1 MSQSVLFLLLFL
13 MPTVNSFTAVCGAGC
28 ICEPTYITCRGATI
42 TEIPTAVTGA
52 VLGNILNFYCSTC
65 DIGTLKANSFAVYT
79 SLKYISIQYSGVTE
93 IEPNAFTDVAS
104 RLTYLDLS
112 DNSLTMIRAFYFT
125 GLTSVINLELQANSI
140 SELQI
145 GSFDDLTALT
155 TLLLSNNQI
164 TFLSDYLFA
173 ATSLAQLDITN
184 NYLYQLTNMA
194 FPTGIIF
201 ITLYFSNNN
210 IARIHPNVSTI
221 FTDAGR
227 VLLNDNPIICD
238 CYILH
243 LKTAILTSPSTYGD
257 STSSATTC
265 GYPAGL
271 DGDKL
276 SEATIFAGGCFDL
289 CLNIDCDVSAT
300 CGIED
305 DWPTCS
311 CDAGLTG
318 NGFVCFDPCDGC
330 LGVATCSYDSATMN
344 GTCVCPVGFE
354 IDNSGKN
361 CTEINECLSDPCP
374 INSTCLDQIGDFG
387 CDCDAGYYLK
397 LPPNLSCADVNECL
411 NTSLYNCTANSECVN
426 IHGSYTCDC
435 VTGFVMNATGM
446 CEDINECG
454 NVSICH
460 QYSTCSNQI
469 GGFSCDCIEGF
480 VENSP
485 GICQDIDECLDATV
499 CPSNSHCDNS
509 IGSYVCGCNLGYEMS
524 GVECIDI
531 NECLN
536 VSLYN
541 CQPDSTCQNVP
552 SNYTCQCNVG
562 FVEDSPGF
570 CSDFDECSFNATI
583 CPDNSHCNNTIGS
596 YICECDLGY
605 EDNGMECVDIDECL
619 DASLYDCQHNSSC
632 QNRIGSYECQ
642 CDIGFVESS
651 PNFCAD
657 IDECLNTTICRDNS
671 HCNNTIGSYI
681 CECDLGYRDNGM
693 ECVDIDECDMSLFVC
708 RLNSSC
714 QNDIGSYTCVCDIGF
729 VESSPNFCADFDEC
743 SFNATICPDN
753 AHCNNTIGSYI
764 CECDLGYED
773 DGMECVDIDECLDAS
788 LYDCQHNSSCQNR
801 IGSYECHCDIGF
813 VESSPNFCADFDECS
828 FNATICPDNAH
839 CNNTIG
845 SYVCECDLGYEDD
858 GMECID
864 INECQNV
871 SLFQCQPDSTCRN
884 LFGSYTCDC
893 DSGYLELAPNTCSD
907 INECLPDP
915 NPCPIHSHCNN
926 TMGSYVCEC
935 NSGYEMISVE
945 CIDINECLNVSL
957 YNCQSNST
965 CQNVPSNYTCQCN
978 VGFVE
983 SSPNFCGDLDE
994 CLNATICPDNSHCN
1008 NTFGSYI
1015 CECDLGYEDDGMECV
1030 DIDECLDT
1038 SLYDC
1043 QHNSSC
1049 QNNVGSYTCLCDTG
1063 FAEDSPN
1070 FCGDIDECLN
1080 TTICRDNSHCNNTF
1094 GSYICECDLGYQDN
1108 GVECVDID
1116 ECRDMSL
1123 FVCPLNSSCQNNVG
1137 NYTCVCDTGFVE
1149 NSPGFCGDFDECSFN
1164 ATICPDNAH
1173 CNNTFGSYIC
1183 ECDLGYE
1190 DDGMECVD
1198 IDECLDASLYD
1209 CQHNSSCQ
1217 NRIGSY
1223 ECQCDTGFAEDS
1235 PNFCADFNE
1244 CLNATICTANAHC
1257 NNTFGSYI
1265 CDCDFGYEDDGVKC
1279 VDIDECLDASLYDC
1293 QHNSSC
1299 QNNVG
1304 SYTCVCDIG
1313 FVGSSPGFC
1322 GDFDECSFNATICTA
1337 NAHCNNTFGSY
1348 ICECDLGYQENGM
1361 ECTDIDECRDM
1372 SLFVCQLNSS
1382 CQNRIGSYECVCDI
1396 GFVEDSPNFCADINE
1411 CLNATVCPDNSH
1423 CNNTFGSYIC
1433 ECDLG
1438 YEDNGMECI
1447 DINECNDP
1455 LLHMCPSRSNC
1466 FNLQG
1471 GYDCICDTGFEK
1483 IGSLCLDKNECSNG
1497 EATCHP
1503 HSTCANIV
1511 GSYNCVCDSGY
1522 EDVQSR
1528 CIDINECSIG
1538 TANCPLGENC
1548 TNLPG
1553 AFACVLCPSGFT
1565 FLNDTCE
1572 DVDECALFTDLCL
1585 DRGVESGTCLNN
1597 NGSFSCVCL
1606 DGFEP
1611 QNSECIDTNECLFL
1625 TSVCHSSAECHNII
1639 NGFNCTC
1646 PDPGYAYTDFT
1657 NGCQDIDECNLSS
1670 SCDVR
1675 EYCINNIGSFGCEC
1689 LSGYF
1694 RGILGSCEDDNECI
1708 AQSDLCDRLS
1718 TDCMNTI
1725 GSYYCECNSG
1735 YVSTADRFVCED
1747 INECELSGYCG
1758 NTAVCVNSAGSHS
1771 CICSAGLELSALKE
1785 CVDINEC
1792 FSSSSCPSQ
1801 SNCYNYFGGFD
1812 CVCNEGFYPTNI
1824 ISVLFCSD
1832 TLETPFCV
1840 GSVQSGFDWPDTS
1853 SNTTSTIIC
1862 PNNNEQFAKRL
1873 CNINGQ
1879 WNVPD
1884 ILNCVSME
1892 ISVLSDQ
1899 LNSLSLIS
1907 PNFTAVLG
1915 DISMQLT
1922 SYINSSDL
1930 LTSDYLGIIGM
1941 YQTMTLISEQY
1952 IHIQNSFIPTNV
1964 ATELFEVASAIVN
1977 PAVLENIQLFDQTAV
1992 LTAVTDILAA
2002 TDSLTRNLVYTLF
2015 SEGNET
2021 QIIIE
2026 TDNIL
2031 VDIQRIRTEEG
2042 YVVSFN
2048 SASGDTSIDIPFE
2061 AINSANFVAF
2071 DDSLKN
2077 ASIENCNTAATFY
2090 NIKNI
2095 QRFLTINVVLNYT
2108 RFDSWYCEDVD
2119 ELETPNQV
2127 VNNDH
2132 LSASID
2138 STKCHINTDNLEN
2151 GIIVSFQHSDTT
2163 LINSQCVYTTN
2174 YTLSQTGEIQWE
2186 TLTCQKLPMSN
2197 QTHTFC
2203 NCSHLT
2209 SFAILMSP
2217 DPYYS
2222 SGVGMSIFSYSS
2234 LCISIFFLFIS
2245 LGLHFMK
2252 LSISEAVLFVHRN
2265 LIFSILFS
2273 QIIFVLGIE
2282 RNEWQLPCLIIAAFL
2297 HYILLVSFVWMLLE
2311 AVNALILIKRPFIK
2325 QLWLKL
2331 FYATVAYISPL
2342 IIVSVTFGLS
2352 ICDYG
2357 HYPFADGAVSQT
2369 ATTNCWLPRRNGRY
2383 WAFIGPALVIIAIN
2397 CVLLFAIIVIIL
2409 RLQFN
2414 RKKMVAAAMK
2424 TSHTETLVKGL
2435 ASAVKA
2441 TVLMVP
2447 ILGIT
2452 WIFGVFALNSINVLV
2467 SQASQWLF
2475 LVFNCYQG
2483 VFIFIFFCVLNEE
2496 VREKFQ
2502 LLLLQK
2508 IFRKR
2513 TNQEEL
2519 KEIGFIPLLRGKE
2532 SRTRSPIVDRK
2543 SSQLSTEKNFPTKP
2557 QSSIRLN
2564 LINVSGGTFGSEDR
2578 EVLSNQY
2585 RY

>member
-1 MSQSVLFLLLFL
+1 MSQSVLFLLLLL

-52 VLGNILNFYCSTC
+52 VLSNILNFYCSTC

-93 IEPNAFTDVAS
+93 IEPNAFTNVAS

-184 NYLYQLTNMA
+184 NYLYQLTNTA
-194 FPTGIIF
+194 FPTGITF

-276 SEATIFAGGCFDL
+276 SQATIFAGGCFDL

-311 CDAGLTG
+311 CDAGLAG

-387 CDCDAGYYLK
+387 CDCDAGYYLI

-480 VENSP
+480 VGNSP

-552 SNYTCQCNVG
+552 SNYTCQCNGG

-570 CSDFDECSFNATI
+570 CS
-583 CPDNSHCNNTIGS
+583 
-596 YICECDLGY
+596 
-605 EDNGMECVDIDECL
+605 
-619 DASLYDCQHNSSC
+619 
-632 QNRIGSYECQ
+632 
-642 CDIGFVESS
+642 
-651 PNFCAD
+651 
-657 IDECLNTTICRDNS
+657 
-671 HCNNTIGSYI
+671 
-681 CECDLGYRDNGM
+681 
-693 ECVDIDECDMSLFVC
+693 
-708 RLNSSC
+708 
-714 QNDIGSYTCVCDIGF
+714 
-729 VESSPNFCADFDEC
+729 DFDEC

-764 CECDLGYED
+764 CECDLGY
-773 DGMECVDIDECLDAS
+773 V
-788 LYDCQHNSSCQNR
+788 
-801 IGSYECHCDIGF
+801 
-813 VESSPNFCADFDECS
+813 
-828 FNATICPDNAH
+828 
-839 CNNTIG
+839 
-845 SYVCECDLGYEDD
+845 
-858 GMECID
+858 
-864 INECQNV
+864 
-871 SLFQCQPDSTCRN
+871 
-884 LFGSYTCDC
+884 
-893 DSGYLELAPNTCSD
+893 
-907 INECLPDP
+907 
-915 NPCPIHSHCNN
+915 
-926 TMGSYVCEC
+926 
-935 NSGYEMISVE
+935 
-945 CIDINECLNVSL
+945 
-957 YNCQSNST
+957 
-965 CQNVPSNYTCQCN
+965 
-978 VGFVE
+978 
-983 SSPNFCGDLDE
+983 
-994 CLNATICPDNSHCN
+994 
-1008 NTFGSYI
+1008 
-1015 CECDLGYEDDGMECV
+1015 
-1030 DIDECLDT
+1030 
-1038 SLYDC
+1038 
-1043 QHNSSC
+1043 
-1049 QNNVGSYTCLCDTG
+1049 
-1063 FAEDSPN
+1063 
-1070 FCGDIDECLN
+1070 
-1080 TTICRDNSHCNNTF
+1080 
-1094 GSYICECDLGYQDN
+1094 DN

-1123 FVCPLNSSCQNNVG
+1123 FVCPLNSSCQNNFG

-1223 ECQCDTGFAEDS
+1223 ECQCDTGFVEDS

-1244 CLNATICTANAHC
+1244 CLNATICTVNAHC

-1265 CDCDFGYEDDGVKC
+1265 CECDFGYEDNGVEC

-1313 FVGSSPGFC
+1313 FLEDSPGFC
-1322 GDFDECSFNATICTA
+1322 GDFDECSFNATICPD

-1348 ICECDLGYQENGM
+1348 ICECDLGYQENVM

-1382 CQNRIGSYECVCDI
+1382 CQNDIGSYTCVCDI
-1396 GFVEDSPNFCADINE
+1396 GFAEDSPNFCGDVNE
-1411 CLNATVCPDNSH
+1411 CLNATICPDNSH

-1438 YEDNGMECI
+1438 YEDNGMECTDI
-1447 DINECNDP
+1447 DECVMSLFVCQHNSSCQNNVGNYTCVCDIGFVEDSPGFCGDFDECSFNATICPDNAHCNNTFGSYICECDLGYEDNGMECVDIDECLDTSLYDCQHNSSCQNRIGSYECQCDIGFVESSPNFCADFNECLNATICPDNSHCNNTFGSYICECDLGYEDNGMECTDINECNDP

-1503 HSTCANIV
+1503 HSTCANNV

-1565 FLNDTCE
+1565 FFNDTCE

-1611 QNSECIDTNECLFL
+1611 QDSECIDTNECLFL

-1657 NGCQDIDECNLSS
+1657 NGCQDIDECNLLS

-1694 RGILGSCEDDNECI
+1694 RGILGSCEDHDECI

-1785 CVDINEC
+1785 CVDIIEC
-1792 FSSSSCPSQ
+1792 LSSSSCPSN

-1824 ISVLFCSD
+1824 NSVLFCGD

-1840 GSVQSGFDWPDTS
+1840 GIVQSGFDWPDTS

-1862 PNNNEQFAKRL
+1862 PNNNGQFAKRL

-1892 ISVLSDQ
+1892 ISALSDQ

-1977 PAVLENIQLFDQTAV
+1977 PAVLENIQSFDQTAV

-2252 LSISEAVLFVHRN
+2252 LSISGAVLFVHRN
-2265 LIFSILFS
+2265 LIFSILLS

-2519 KEIGFIPLLRGKE
+2519 KEIGFIPLLRGRE

-2557 QSSIRLN
+2557 QSTIRLN